1 MFSRILFLFLLTL
14 PYSAFA
20 YLPPAFFVYSQ
31 IAEQRAKTQLPFLV
45 ITVSKPMGSDTE
57 EVIGNFLL
65 PPWQKEKGGWPT
77 LSILLQG
84 EAEELIQS
92 VSQFGIPVQKETDL
106 LRANK
111 EQVSA
116 MKAPPKPFYRLDKRM
131 GLKRFRET
139 YSWVHKEADRSIWI
153 EKDSFFPLKIEGP
166 CPNEVA
172 ELSWAKAGENKC
184 EVDFRNILSLRRGTP
199 QNSRITLWKDGQ
211 RVLFFTIDRML
222 NSKPSGSNLS
232 GINTEIQS
240 IANQI
245 LR

>member
-1 MFSRILFLFLLTL
+1 MFSKTVFLLLIAL
-14 PYSAFA
+14 PNLAWA
-20 YLPPAFFVYSQ
+20 YLPPAFFVYSH
-31 IAEQRAKTQLPFLV
+31 IAEQRAKSTLPFLV
-45 ITVSKPMGSDTE
+45 ITVSKPMGSGTE
-57 EVIGNFLL
+57 EVIGTFLL
-65 PPWQKEKGGWPT
+65 PPWQKEKGAWPS
-77 LSILLQG
+77 LSLLLQG
-84 EAEELIQS
+84 DSEELMQS
-92 VSQFGIPVQKETDL
+92 VSNFGIPVQKEADL

-116 MKAPPKPFYRLDKRM
+116 MKEPPKPFYRTDKRM
-131 GLKRFRET
+131 GLKRFRQT
-139 YSWVHKEADRSIWI
+139 YSWVHKEAERSIWI

-184 EVDFRNILSLRRGTP
+184 ELDFRNILSLRRGTP

-211 RVLFFTIDRML
+211 QVLFFTVDRML
-222 NSKPSGSNLS
+222 NSKPSSSNFS
-232 GINTEIQS
+232 GIAPEIQS